1 MRNEKFFREIKYR
14 TSRSSGS
21 GGQHVNKVETR
32 VELIFNVWYSQI
44 LNVKEKRIISKK
56 LARRISKDG
65 FLQLSSQ
72 VKRSQLWNKRIVTA
86 QFFELIEKALT
97 PEKVRIRRKPTKG
110 MKAKRLNN
118 KRMHSEKKAN
128 RKKVNLFIRD

>member
-1 MRNEKFFREIKYR
+1 MNQSSIEFLHQQAILALNNNEL
-14 TSRSSGS
+14 
-21 GGQHVNKVETR
+21 ETAHR
-32 VELIFNVWYSQI
+32 YLVQMIQKQSNHADAYFLLAMV
-44 LNVKEKRIISKK
+44 NVKVGQIAKAIK
-56 LARRISKDG
+56 
-65 FLQLSSQ
+65 
-72 VKRSQLWNKRIVTA
+72 
-86 QFFELIEKALT
+86 LIEKALT